1 MSVKTAII
9 TGGAGGLG
17 LALDA
22 GLRARG
28 WATVL
33 IDLPGP
39 ALDGVEPLANR
50 TTHACDLTD
59 TGALTALCDR
69 LRHDH
74 DSIDMVIYNAGITW
88 IGDFAD
94 LSDPI
99 HRKVFEINYFAAVNM
114 AQALRD
120 DLRRARGTHL
130 AISSV
135 AGFSALYRR
144 TAYAASK
151 HALDGFFKSLR
162 SEEKPHGVRCL
173 VAAPSFVATNIGG
186 SNHTDGTARPG
197 SATDGIDY
205 MSPADAAETILK
217 GVDKSRN
224 MIPVGRI
231 AWLAWLINRA
241 SPRLFE
247 HLMQRRIAKTPKP

>member
-1 MSVKTAII
+1 MSRKTAII

-17 LALDA
+17 LALD
-22 GLRARG
+22 GRLRAQG

-39 ALDGVEPLANR
+39 ALDGLEPLPNR
-50 TTHACDLTD
+50 TTCACDLTD
-59 TGALTALCDR
+59 GSAMQAACAE
-69 LRHDH
+69 LRRRHP
-74 DSIDMVIYNAGITW
+74 SIDMVIYNAGLTW
-88 IGDFAD
+88 IGDFAA
-94 LSDPI
+94 LGEPV
-99 HRKVFEINYFAAVNM
+99 HRKLFEINYFAAVNM

-120 DLRRARGTHL
+120 DLRRSGGTHL

-151 HALDGFFKSLR
+151 HALEGFFKSLR

-173 VAAPSFVATNIGG
+173 IAAPSFVATNIGG
-186 SNHTDGTARPG
+186 SDHADGTARPG
-197 SATDGIDY
+197 SAKDGIDY
-205 MSPADAAETILK
+205 MSPDKAAEVILK
-217 GVDKSRN
+217 GVTRGRN

-231 AWLAWLINRA
+231 AWLSWLINRL

-247 HLMQRRIAKTPKP
+247 HLMERRIANPH